1 MDARAEAYTS
11 AKCKQFDLCFITEMH
26 RRAAESDLII
36 VNHHLFFADLAI
48 KLMAEGAPDAGILP
62 DAGTVIFDEA
72 HELEDVAGSYFGI
85 TVSNLRCDE
94 LARDL
99 ENTLKIKSAFGAG
112 IQQATRSL
120 RERSQFFFA
129 LLPPGDGR
137 FAFET
142 RREFLEENGD
152 EYLGLMNAIG
162 RLHAELEAVKDKPE
176 EIFNVAR
183 RAEEL
188 RMQLSFVM
196 ESEDKNTVSWIER
209 RTRQQ

>member
-1 MDARAEAYTS
+1 
-11 AKCKQFDLCFITEMH
+11 
-26 RRAAESDLII
+26 SDLII

-62 DAGTVIFDEA
+62 ECSTVIFDEA

-85 TVSNLRCDE
+85 TVSNLRCDD
-94 LARDL
+94 LARDI
-99 ENTLKIKSAFGAG
+99 ENTLKVKGAFSTG
-112 IQQATRSL
+112 IQQATRGL

-152 EYLGLMNAIG
+152 EYSAFNQSLI
-162 RLHAELEAVKDKPE
+162 RLAGELEGLAQKPE
-176 EIFNVAR
+176 
-183 RAEEL
+183 
-188 RMQLSFVM
+188 
-196 ESEDKNTVSWIER
+196 
-209 RTRQQ
+209 